1 MHSTLF
7 FVASLALLALCVC
20 APADQDV
27 IQHIPLKPEQ
37 TPSVTGKEDAV
48 SGASGKV
55 AGASEHV
62 PQRARRDVAGQE
74 SDLLPAINDV
84 DVSPFGETSQLE
96 GRGRIRVLPAY
107 LVTSLSVLETT
118 NEQGVS
124 NITVLEVNQKTPE
137 DENAELVT
145 KRDINTEDNNM
156 SDLNDDNKE
165 IFEAAESSNLV
176 SDSYEGISPVHDFKE
191 KLVGNSKGLNEKFL
205 LTSPHNALKHLDNS
219 ILKATKNVTQSPEM
233 NENLYQISKDI
244 VSAILS
250 KLEIQDKITRITR
263 EALEAPGKNKGIT
276 AIETRRILD
285 YISRTLSGHILSITR
300 ASTEPELHRLVYGL
314 AQIAAEVS
322 IVSALKDTTYP
333 AALSKKQSVDLSLR
347 RKRAISSGSE
357 NALGTPPPTATVAIS
372 NTNPNKST
380 SNTTDTLSVKQLA
393 SPYSIL
399 FKNDKKPVHV
409 LSTKQNKALSTKGF
423 LNQTALDLDNKEQ
436 ENNNTDPI
444 LIQKSINGTHYVKES
459 QTLDTQEL
467 TAPGLIDDW
476 MDNKETVYKPIN
488 PEVVADMEIDQPEF
502 DDDVTGNEKRTKQKQ
517 ERLEV
522 KAKKAILYAG
532 DVAYLTAAS
541 VVALRRALTAS
552 IEVQMSVKYAKNG
565 MSNHQELM
573 MNLAK
578 TAAQQAGKQ
587 AKSATSKS
595 LACERVIK
603 LALKYAA
610 QSNGANLNHV
620 ANRIVMDTLSLAT
633 LAKSMAFVSSDIAIN
648 SLYQATDVKP
658 PT

>member
-1 MHSTLF
+1 MVLF
-7 FVASLALLALCVC
+7 RIWAVILLLFV
-20 APADQDV
+20 P
-27 IQHIPLKPEQ
+27 
-37 TPSVTGKEDAV
+37 
-48 SGASGKV
+48 
-55 AGASEHV
+55 
-62 PQRARRDVAGQE
+62 
-74 SDLLPAINDV
+74 
-84 DVSPFGETSQLE
+84 
-96 GRGRIRVLPAY
+96 
-107 LVTSLSVLETT
+107 
-118 NEQGVS
+118 
-124 NITVLEVNQKTPE
+124 
-137 DENAELVT
+137 
-145 KRDINTEDNNM
+145 
-156 SDLNDDNKE
+156 
-165 IFEAAESSNLV
+165 
-176 SDSYEGISPVHDFKE
+176 DSYEGISPVHDFKE
-191 KLVGNSKGLNEKFL
+191 KLANSPKGFTDRFL

-219 ILKATKNVTQSPEM
+219 ILKATKNVTQNPEM
-233 NENLYQISKDI
+233 DDNLYQIAKDM

-322 IVSALKDTTYP
+322 IVSALKDITYP

-347 RKRAISSGSE
+347 RKRAISSGTE
-357 NALGTPPPTATVAIS
+357 NALATPPPAAAVSATNA
-372 NTNPNKST
+372 TPNKSV
-380 SNTTDTLSVKQLA
+380 SNTTDTSSMIP
-393 SPYSIL
+393 SPYSVL
-399 FKNDKKPVHV
+399 FKSDKKPVHV
-409 LSTKQNKALSTKGF
+409 LNTKPNKPISMKGF
-423 LNQTALDLDNKEQ
+423 LNQTVLDMENKEQ
-436 ENNNTDPI
+436 ENNYTDPI
-444 LIQKSINGTHYVKES
+444 VMEKSINGTHYVKES
-459 QTLDTQEL
+459 QTLDTQEFS
-467 TAPGLIDDW
+467 APGLIDDW

-502 DDDVTGNEKRTKQKQ
+502 EDENGNDKRTKQKQ

-552 IEVQMSVKYAKNG
+552 IEVQMSVRYAKNG

-603 LALKYAA
+603 LALKYTA
-610 QSNGANLNHV
+610 QSHGANLNHV